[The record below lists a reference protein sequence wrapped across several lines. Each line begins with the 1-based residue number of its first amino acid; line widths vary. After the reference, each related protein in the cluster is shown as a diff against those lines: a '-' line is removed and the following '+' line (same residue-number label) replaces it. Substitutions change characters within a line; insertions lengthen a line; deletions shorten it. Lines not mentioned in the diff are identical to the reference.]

1 MLRVRRYRAVVIVI
15 VRLPKIDLFEI
26 GPPHIQLVDGAD
38 DRAIL
43 EFNAEEIRIHLQL
56 RHISADELP
65 KRVEIAGPRLGVDA
79 FVNLPRGI
87 DHLERMV
94 EANAQAGECQANNV
108 WIDGEFAEFSGV
120 IERDFLSV
128 LALDKNWAWE
138 RRFWRRIPL
147 NSGQIPPGFE
157 VFGSDREG

>member
-15 VRLPKIDLFEI
+15 GRLPKIDLFEI

-43 EFNAEEIRIHLQL
+43 EFDAEGIRIHLQL

-87 DHLERMV
+87 DHLESMV
-94 EANAQAGECQANNV
+94 EANAQADGCQGNTIR
-108 WIDGEFAEFSGV
+108 IDRELAEFSGI
-120 IERDFLSV
+120 IERDFPSSPGPGKNCVGAEV
-128 LALDKNWAWE
+128 LAED
-138 RRFWRRIPL
+138 PT
-147 NSGQIPPGFE
+147 
-157 VFGSDREG
+157 